1 MSQPE
6 RKLGTWPI
14 FVIAV
19 SAMTPLTVV
28 AGALPL
34 GYGQVGEKGIPVAYM
49 LVAAVLGVFAV
60 GLAAMAR
67 HVPNS
72 GAFYAYASIGL
83 SRPLG
88 VGTAFVALLAYN
100 AMQIGLYGAF
110 GVAAHHA
117 LAIFGIEI
125 SWIILALVGWALI
138 GLLGQLDIDLNARIL
153 TVLVCAEVLIVLI
166 FDAVMI
172 GNPAGGTVSFETL
185 NPALI
190 ASAGGVSL
198 LVAAIAGMVGF
209 EAPLVYA
216 AEARDPRR
224 TIARAIGFT
233 LLVAAFLYGG
243 TAWAMSVV
251 AGPDQIV
258 AVAADHLDDLFFF
271 LPEPYLSSVIIDLG
285 RIFFATSLFAAML
298 AFHHT
303 VARYVLTVAREG
315 VLPPALAVTRQG
327 VPIAASLAQSAL
339 AVVAL
344 VIFAIGA
351 WNPTTDLFFFGTV
364 SGGLGVLILMTIA
377 SVAVVRF
384 FRRHP
389 SSEIR
394 WRRAVAPWISTVFL
408 WLVLLITVAFFGD
421 LLGSDNPAKIWSPI
435 VSFLLVL
442 IIGIVWGKRL
452 RTTRPEVYAVI
463 GTGHP
468 PLAQGEAAPPT
479 VLDADPLP
487 AASAPQAA
495 GRPAQPGDKP
505 APDEAT
511 TGQPVDEAEP
521 AGNRIAEAL
530 EKPGPGELRSGEAG
544 DQSATAEPKDA
555 TAGPVGVTA
564 DPGGGTAGPEGR
576 TADPGGG
583 TAGPESQTAESAGG
597 TPSVIADQPTGPAA
611 GSGDVPAEGEAGVKP
626 RPSPRPRTS
635 RPRKAAAG
643 GAAAGATAGGTAGG
657 MSTGP
662 VTERN
667 EGPAA
672 EPSTG
677 EGPVAQEGTA
687 AEPAGSGGSGGAGAG
702 RRTPSPRKRASAGQ
716 GRKASESPVPGA
728 VNGTP
733 GAVNGTPGA
742 VSRVSRARPAANETG
757 QAGDGSPG
765 GGGGRAGDGS
775 PGEGGGQTGDGS
787 PGNGGGQ
794 ARSDSPDAGRSG
806 TRGRTPRPRSPRAP
820 EQPPVSDPESPDD
833 AR

>member
-1 MSQPE
+1 MPQPE

-49 LVAAVLGVFAV
+49 LVAAVLGIFAV

-72 GAFYAYASIGL
+72 GAFYAYAAIGI

-125 SWIILALVGWALI
+125 SWIILALIGWAVI
-138 GLLGQLDIDLNARIL
+138 AVLGRIDIDLNARIL

-172 GNPAGGTVSFETL
+172 GNPAGGTVTFDTL

-233 LLVAAFLYGG
+233 LIVAAFLYGG

-258 AVAADHLDDLFFF
+258 AIAGNHLNDLFFF
-271 LPEPYLSSVIIDLG
+271 LPEPYLPSVIIDLG

-327 VPIAASLAQSAL
+327 VPVAASLAQSAL
-339 AVVAL
+339 ALVAL
-344 VIFAIGA
+344 LIFAIGA

-384 FRRHP
+384 FRRTP

-394 WRRAVAPWISTVFL
+394 WRRSIAPWISTVFL
-408 WLVLLITVAFFGD
+408 WIVLLITVAFFGD
-421 LLGSDNPAKIWSPI
+421 LLGSDNLAKVWSPTL
-435 VSFLLVL
+435 SFLLVL
-442 IIGIVWGKRL
+442 ILGIVWGKKL
-452 RTTRPEVYAVI
+452 RTEKPEVYAVI

-468 PLAQGEAAPPT
+468 PLARGESAPPT
-479 VLDADPLP
+479 VIDTAPFHSTREEGDPTTE
-487 AASAPQAA
+487 AAETVRKSEEQN
-495 GRPAQPGDKP
+495 
-505 APDEAT
+505 
-511 TGQPVDEAEP
+511 AEP
-521 AGNRIAEAL
+521 GQSTEAGLGVGERAPSERRAGTASVVDNRIENPVAEGGIA
-530 EKPGPGELRSGEAG
+530 PGER
-544 DQSATAEPKDA
+544 
-555 TAGPVGVTA
+555 
-564 DPGGGTAGPEGR
+564 
-576 TADPGGG
+576 
-583 TAGPESQTAESAGG
+583 
-597 TPSVIADQPTGPAA
+597 
-611 GSGDVPAEGEAGVKP
+611 VKP
-626 RPSPRPRTS
+626 KPSPRPRTP
-635 RPRKAAAG
+635 RPRK
-643 GAAAGATAGGTAGG
+643 T
-657 MSTGP
+657 
-662 VTERN
+662 
-667 EGPAA
+667 
-672 EPSTG
+672 
-677 EGPVAQEGTA
+677 
-687 AEPAGSGGSGGAGAG
+687 
-702 RRTPSPRKRASAGQ
+702 
-716 GRKASESPVPGA
+716 ASE
-728 VNGTP
+728 NGTP
-733 GAVNGTPGA
+733 GTAPRVPRSRPAADDNGQVGSGSAGPGTPG
-742 VSRVSRARPAANETG
+742 VQR
-757 QAGDGSPG
+757 
-765 GGGGRAGDGS
+765 
-775 PGEGGGQTGDGS
+775 
-787 PGNGGGQ
+787 
-794 ARSDSPDAGRSG
+794 
-806 TRGRTPRPRSPRAP
+806 RTPRPRAPRAP
-820 EQPPVSDPESPDD
+820 EQTPATESDTPDD
-833 AR
+833 SR